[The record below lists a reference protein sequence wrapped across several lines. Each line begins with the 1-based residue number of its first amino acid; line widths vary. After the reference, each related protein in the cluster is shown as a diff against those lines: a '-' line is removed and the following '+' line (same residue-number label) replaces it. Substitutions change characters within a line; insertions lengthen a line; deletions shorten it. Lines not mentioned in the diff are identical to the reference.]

1 MDFTNAGADSKCLTT
16 YVMDLQV
23 AGLGRRAVAIMDM
36 QVADSRRRAVTIM
49 T

>member
-1 MDFTNAGADSKCLTT
+1 
-16 YVMDLQV
+16 MDLQV
-23 AGLGRRAVAIMDM
+23 AGSGRRAVAIMDM